1 MIDDVYE
8 MYRNHL
14 TGDEEDILI
23 IIYGVLDG
31 FKTEDLVKLF
41 QDLNHEEK
49 FEMTVLYLYEKLRL
63 KMAEEGIGHIGNG
76 DDQGNNILH

>member
-41 QDLNHEEK
+41 QDLNYEEK

-63 KMAEEGIGHIGNG
+63 KMAEEGIGHIGYG